1 MSPVTTSLEEAA
13 RNAVVVKEVVL
24 SGGRVIDPASGLDA
38 VADVHVVDGRIASVG
53 PNLPAEHP
61 GATIVDCAGRIVVP
75 GLIDLHVHV
84 YPGFGDFCLHPDR
97 VGVEQ
102 GVTTVVDAGTSG
114 VSTFGLARRWIDD
127 PAVKT
132 RVLAFLDPCK
142 VYLATKDYI
151 CHKLEI
157 ANDERNLDVDDTAAA
172 LEAHAD
178 VVVGFKVRACSTTD
192 PEVSPFLNAAL
203 AVAGPKA
210 VMVHLGRF
218 PHTPTIPTSALLQVL
233 RPGDIITHAFR
244 GSSGVLGADGKVTA
258 QFADAAARGV
268 RLDVGHSGTDFR
280 FATARILFDQG
291 YLPTSIS
298 TDLNVFNVD
307 HPVVSLVETM
317 SKIWALGVPL
327 ADVVAMVTT
336 APAAAVGRADQLGAL
351 APGRCADVTVL
362 EVDAGPAEL
371 SDGFETLVADRRLA
385 PVGCLRAGEWITAGG
400 DQG

>member
-1 MSPVTTSLEEAA
+1 MTNEIILA
-13 RNAVVVKEVVL
+13 
-24 SGGRVIDPASGLDA
+24 GGRVLDPSSGTDA
-38 VADVHVVDGRIASVG
+38 VADVHVVDGTIATIG
-53 PNLPAEHP
+53 PDLARLHP
-61 GATIVDCAGRIVVP
+61 GAATIDCTAQLVVP

-132 RVLAFLDPCK
+132 RVLAFIDPCK
-142 VYLATKDYI
+142 VYLATKDFI

-157 ANDERNLDVDDTAAA
+157 ANDERNLDPEATAAV

-192 PEVSPFLNAAL
+192 PDVSPFLNAAL
-203 AVAGPKA
+203 ALAGPRP

-218 PHTPTIPTSALLQVL
+218 PHTPTIPTSALLRAL
-233 RPGDIITHAFR
+233 RPGDVITHAFR
-244 GSSGVLGADGKVTA
+244 GSSGVLGPDGRVTSEL
-258 QFADAAARGV
+258 ADASARGV

-280 FATARILFDQG
+280 FATARTMFDQG
-291 YLPTSIS
+291 YLPTTIS

-307 HPVVSLVETM
+307 VPVVSLVETM

-327 ADVVAMVTT
+327 ADVVGMTTT
-336 APAAAVGRADQLGAL
+336 APAAALGRGGELGAL

-362 EVDAGPAEL
+362 RIEEGPAEL
-371 SDGFETLVADRRLA
+371 SDGFETLTADRRLA
-385 PVGCLRAGEWITAGG
+385 PVGCVRAGSWIPAGR
-400 DQG
+400 DRAA